1 MAVEE
6 KPLDEVLLA
15 MDVVDTL
22 RHRAQLV
29 DRELDSQERRADL
42 LERLREIYTAQGIE
56 VPDHILLDGVKALEE
71 RRFTY
76 TPPKASFSLK
86 LARLYVSRGKWGK
99 PVIGA
104 LAAIGLTI
112 GGYQGFVAGPQKARL
127 AANELALTQ
136 TLPAELETLALEVT
150 ELAITDRGDRLAE
163 AYLAS
168 GQDALRNKDAKAAR
182 AALADLETLR
192 EDLSVTYD
200 VRVRYRN
207 NAESGFSRTPPDR
220 ANQRNYYLVV
230 EAVDP
235 RGNVLSVPI
244 TSEEANESKRTKV
257 WAQRVAK
264 PVFDATVADKRDDA
278 IIQNDVIGQKL
289 RGKLV
294 PDYTVATRGGAILT
308 W

>member
-29 DRELDSQERRADL
+29 DRELGSEERRADL
-42 LERLREIYTAQGIE
+42 LGRLRQIYKAQGIE

-71 RRFTY
+71 RRFAY
-76 TPPKASFSLK
+76 NPPKASLSVK
-86 LARLYVSRGKWGK
+86 LARLYVSRRKWGK
-99 PVIGA
+99 PVISG
-104 LAAIGLTI
+104 LAAISLTFI
-112 GGYQGFVAGPQKARL
+112 GYQGLVAGPQKARV

-136 TLPAELETLALEVT
+136 TLPNELGTLASEVAELSIT
-150 ELAITDRGDRLAE
+150 EQGDRLVE
-163 AYLAS
+163 AYLEA
-168 GQDALRNKDAKAAR
+168 GQEALRDKDADAAR
-182 AALADLETLR
+182 AALAGLETLR

-207 NAESGFSRTPPDR
+207 NAESGFSRTPPNR
-220 ANQRNYYLVV
+220 PGQRNYYLVV

-235 RGNVLSVPI
+235 RGNVLTVPI
-244 TSEEANESKRTKV
+244 SSEEVSDSKRTKI
-257 WAQRVAK
+257 WAQRVSK
-264 PVFDATVADKRDDA
+264 SVFDQTVADKRDDT
-278 IIQNDVIGQKL
+278 IIQNDLIGEKL

-294 PDYTVATRGGAILT
+294 PDYTVATRGGALLT